1 MPAHRNYHLWIIGLI
16 IPSILSNCSRF
27 NSTNY
32 RYIRITNKTNRTL
45 AFSAWETDAANQVN
59 ISQRFSVAKSTNP
72 LIRPNQSVLIL
83 VKNING
89 HFGPQ
94 KTMKL
99 FLYTVHDSMAYA
111 NNNLTI
117 SYKDLRKHN
126 YNISINRDDLYY
138 LNDAMFE

>member
-1 MPAHRNYHLWIIGLI
+1 MFNRRHYPLLAIGI
-16 IPSILSNCSRF
+16 VIPFILSNCSRF
-27 NSTNY
+27 NSANH

-45 AFSAWETDAANQVN
+45 AFSAWETDATNRVN

-72 LIRPNQSVLIL
+72 LIQPGQSVLISI
-83 VKNING
+83 KNING

-117 SYKDLRKHN
+117 SYKDLRRRN

-138 LNDAMFE
+138 LNDAIFE